1 MMKLGHATAFV
12 AAVFGVPCS
21 DAFSTTMASNH
32 VQQAAPKAQIV
43 TMKMIPFFLSTEEDV
58 EVENL
63 REQARVLEEE
73 AIALEKQA
81 VALEE
86 VAAKEASLKIGAK
99 TEAESALEEASEAK
113 LALVAALETK
123 ADLDDTVTQQQQQQ
137 TTLLTDGI
145 TAEEAEKIRDARVS
159 GEKEEEVRTTQLVA
173 IKDGVSTAED
183 AEAVRLDRLRAADE
197 VAKKNDISSFEEPAM
212 MKSATPDGIE
222 NRSLRRM
229 SLRERLNQIETK
241 TEVKA
246 APRMNQ
252 QQTGSTNKASAPSLS
267 SLLNNPPSIRQQQN
281 PKQES
286 NTDTSK
292 PTDTIIDAEYTTETI
307 KEKREWYE
315 PPTPYG
321 LLDTTPKYE
330 PPASLVKEDAS
341 VTKAVQQQQ
350 KNGEVPKKSMS
361 LRELAMLSSR
371 R

>member
-12 AAVFGVPCS
+12 AAVFGVPGS
-21 DAFSTTMASNH
+21 DAFSTTVTSNH
-32 VQQAAPKAQIV
+32 VQQAATQLVK
-43 TMKMIPFFLSTEEDV
+43 MKMIPFFLSTEEDV

-81 VALEE
+81 IALEE

-123 ADLDDTVTQQQQQQ
+123 ADLDDTFTQQQQQQ

-145 TAEEAEKIRDARVS
+145 TAEEAENIRDARVS

-197 VAKKNDISSFEEPAM
+197 VAKKNDISSFEQPAM
-212 MKSATPDGIE
+212 MKSATPVGIE

-267 SLLNNPPSIRQQQN
+267 SLLNNPPSTRHQQN

-350 KNGEVPKKSMS
+350 KNGEVPNKSMS